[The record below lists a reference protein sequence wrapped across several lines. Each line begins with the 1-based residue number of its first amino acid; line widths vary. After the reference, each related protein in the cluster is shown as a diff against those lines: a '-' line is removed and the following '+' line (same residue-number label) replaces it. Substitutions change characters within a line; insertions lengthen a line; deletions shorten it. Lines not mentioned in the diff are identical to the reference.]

1 MWRFLRLRV
10 LLLAGA
16 AVVGVVSAST
26 ASAGAEG
33 QLGASREALPLTR
46 DDVAYLAL
54 LGSRDLK
61 VDRLSARIVATEIS
75 SERSAFHP
83 VLSLE
88 SSESK
93 SKNLTGSALA
103 GATEIETET
112 TTWSSGIRAKLL
124 SGGTASLDFTNSRLD
139 SNSQFLTINPQYQ
152 STLALSLT
160 QPLLRG
166 FGPTVNTWR
175 LRVAENNV
183 GISRY
188 QLQAR
193 VAAILAEAESVYWD
207 LARTH
212 RDVEIKEQALDL
224 TRQLARRTEE
234 LVSEG
239 ILPETARLQSKSSV
253 LQRQADLTIAQNAE
267 RDAARRL
274 QDMLNLAPGSDPLI
288 VPLDQPRVEPTAVDL
303 SQAVKDALARRPE
316 LPQVK
321 LDLKNKDVL
330 LGVARNQ
337 ILPQLNLFGSYGL
350 SGLAGEPVNAAN
362 PTVTIPIGRRG
373 LASVNATVDI
383 FPSATSQ
390 AVGDYGTALNNLI
403 SGDFP
408 TWKVGMNLTFPLGN
422 VAAKSQLEKAE
433 LEMQRA
439 EIAVKNVEHVITLEV
454 ARLGPQV
461 ESSYKAIEVTRA
473 FRQQAL
479 KRVEMTR
486 DQFELGLASLS
497 AVVEAQRDLIT
508 AEQEEWKAVVDYNK
522 VLVQFD
528 RATGSML
535 EKYRVDL

>member
-1 MWRFLRLRV
+1 MTTQVSLRSQGSRLAFAV
-10 LLLAGA
+10 LAALLAVAIAPTG
-16 AVVGVVSAST
+16 SE
-26 ASAGAEG
+26 AEPEA
-33 QLGASREALPLTR
+33 QALPLTR

-61 VDRLSARIVATEIS
+61 VDRLSSRIAETELPN
-75 SERSAFHP
+75 ERAAFHP
-83 VLSLE
+83 VISLE
-88 SSESK
+88 TSEAK
-93 SKNLTGSALA
+93 AKNLTGSVLA
-103 GATEIETET
+103 GATEVETET
-112 TTWSSGIRAKLL
+112 TTWSSGIRARLL
-124 SGGTASLDFTNSRLD
+124 SGGTASLDFTNSRLE

-152 STLALSLT
+152 STLALSLN

-166 FGPTVNTWR
+166 FGPAVNTWR
-175 LRVAENNV
+175 LKVAENNV
-183 GISRY
+183 GITRY

-193 VAAILAEAESVYWD
+193 VSAILAEAESVYWD

-212 RDVEIKEQALDL
+212 RDVETRGRALDL
-224 TRQLARRTEE
+224 TRQLAQRTDG

-239 ILPETARLQSKSSV
+239 ILPETARLQSKTAV

-274 QDMLNLAPGSDPLI
+274 QDLLNLAPGSESLI
-288 VPLDQPRVEPTAVDL
+288 VPLDQPRVEPMAVDL

-316 LPQVK
+316 LPQVR

-337 ILPQLNLFGSYGL
+337 ILPQLNLFGSYGFT
-350 SGLAGEPVNAAN
+350 GLAGDAVTAAN
-362 PTVTIPIGRRG
+362 PSVTIPVGRRG
-373 LASVNATVDI
+373 TVTATVDV
-383 FPSATSQ
+383 FPSTPSP
-390 AVGDYGTALNNLI
+390 AVGDYGTALNNML

-433 LEMQRA
+433 LDMQRA
-439 EIAVKNVEHVITLEV
+439 EIAVKNVERAITLEV
-454 ARLGPQV
+454 ERLGRQI
-461 ESSYKAIEVTRA
+461 ESSFKVIDATRA
-473 FRQQAL
+473 FREQAQQRL
-479 KRVEMTR
+479 EVTR
-486 DQFELGLASLS
+486 DQFDLGLASLS

-528 RATGSML
+528 RATGSTL